1 MMADYEIYQMYNEQN
16 QVIRVLLVDDHQLL
30 RMGLAIFLGN
40 IDDMQVVGE
49 AANGQEAVEL
59 TQRLHPDVVLMDLGM
74 PVMDG
79 MTATAIIVRNHPHT
93 RVIILTST
101 FSDEREKEALNVGAY
116 NYLKKNISA
125 DVLADAIREAAQ
137 RIVQ

>member
-1 MMADYEIYQMYNEQN
+1 MYDSES
-16 QVIRVLLVDDHQLL
+16 IRVLIVDDHQLL
-30 RMGLAIFLGN
+30 RMGLSIFLGN
-40 IDDMQVVGE
+40 IDDMLVVGE

-59 TQRLHPDVVLMDLGM
+59 CQRLHPDVVLMDLGM

-79 MTATAIIVRNHPHT
+79 MTATAIIVRNYPHT

-101 FSDEREKEALNVGAY
+101 FSDEREHEAMKIGAT

-125 DVLADAIREAAQ
+125 DILAKAIREAAQ
-137 RIVQ
+137 

>member
-1 MMADYEIYQMYNEQN
+1 MLYEMILMSIDGFGIMYEGQS
-16 QVIRVLLVDDHQLL
+16 IRVLIVDDHQLL

-79 MTATAIIVRNHPHT
+79 MTATGIIVRNHPHT

-116 NYLKKNISA
+116 NYLRKNISA

-137 RIVQ
+137 

>member
-1 MMADYEIYQMYNEQN
+1 MSRDGFGTMYVSQA
-16 QVIRVLLVDDHQLL
+16 IRVLIADDHQLL
-30 RMGLAIFLGN
+30 RMGLSIFLGN

-49 AANGQEAVEL
+49 ATNGQEAVEL
-59 TQRLHPDVVLMDLGM
+59 CQRLQPDVVLMDLGM

-79 MTATAIIVRNHPHT
+79 MTATGIIAHQYPHT

-101 FSDEREKEALNVGAY
+101 FSDEKEKEALTVGAY

-125 DVLADAIREAAQ
+125 DVLADAIREAA
-137 RIVQ
+137 VSP

>member
-1 MMADYEIYQMYNEQN
+1 MIYMSIDGFGIMYEGQS
-16 QVIRVLLVDDHQLL
+16 IRVLIVDDHQLL

-79 MTATAIIVRNHPHT
+79 MTATGIIVRNHPHT

-116 NYLKKNISA
+116 NYLRKNISA

-137 RIVQ
+137 

>member
-1 MMADYEIYQMYNEQN
+1 MTYETHS
-16 QVIRVLLVDDHQLL
+16 IRVLIADDHQLL

-40 IDDMQVVGE
+40 MDDIAVVGE

-59 TQRLHPDVVLMDLGM
+59 TQRLQPDVVLMDLGM

-79 MTATAIIVRNHPHT
+79 MTATAIIARNYPHT

-101 FSDEREKEALNVGAY
+101 FSDEREHEALNIGATH
-116 NYLKKNISA
+116 YLRKNIAA

-137 RIVQ
+137 